1 MNLTFRQ
8 KWKKNLSV
16 SQWISNG
23 LVDLFTEALYC
34 LSCMRLQVSVTFSH
48 RFSNILAEEK
58 AEYAWRRWEAE
69 KQTNKQTKASLLCCM
84 SSLLQ
89 SECSFIRFHTSA
101 MVKWPLL
108 EGQGRCYLQCYFV
121 KTSSFPPLFKQLWTC
136 QHLLSHHLWW
146 VSAARWRHLLS
157 SDGVQCAVGL
167 GIVTSY
173 AFGFPHRIKLAAGW
187 LVETGRVSQ
196 CVGRETGLRRRCW
209 CYLAVGAL
217 LKKVKAQKI
226 I

>member
-1 MNLTFRQ
+1 MHASAGQRN
-8 KWKKNLSV
+8 
-16 SQWISNG
+16 
-23 LVDLFTEALYC
+23 LFT
-34 LSCMRLQVSVTFSH
+34 QVSPTCEL
-48 RFSNILAEEK
+48 RK
-58 AEYAWRRWEAE
+58 
-69 KQTNKQTKASLLCCM
+69 KQNMRGDAGRLKNKQTTNKQTKASLLRCM

-89 SECSFIRFHTSA
+89 SECSFRRFRTSA
-101 MVKWPLL
+101 MVQWPLL

-173 AFGFPHRIKLAAGW
+173 RLVFHRIKLAAVW
-187 LVETGRVSQ
+187 LVETGRVPQ
-196 CVGRETGLRRRCW
+196 CVGRETGLRRRCS
-209 CYLAVGAL
+209 C
-217 LKKVKAQKI
+217 
-226 I
+226 